1 MGRNEVREF
10 VEEALRTGFALIDVV
25 GAILDEL
32 PDDAFPGEAPAD
44 AVLEM
49 LVSSLQPVTE
59 AAGPNTVRQ
68 ATALLGATRDRTFSE
83 LRAAAA
89 IAADEL

>member
-10 VEEALRTGFALIDVV
+10 VEEVLRTGFALIDVL

-32 PDDAFPGEAPAD
+32 PEDAFPGEAPAD
-44 AVLEM
+44 AVLDM
-49 LVSSLQPVTE
+49 LVGSLQPVAE
-59 AAGPNTVRQ
+59 AAGRDTVRQ
-68 ATALLGATRDRTFSE
+68 ATALLAATRDRTFIE

-89 IAADEL
+89 IAAD